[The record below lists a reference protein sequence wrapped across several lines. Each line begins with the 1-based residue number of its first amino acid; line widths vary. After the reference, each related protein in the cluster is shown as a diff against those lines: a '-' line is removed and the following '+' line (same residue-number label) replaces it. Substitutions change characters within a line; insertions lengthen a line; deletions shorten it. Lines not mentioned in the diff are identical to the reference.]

1 MVVLEMVAKETEHL
15 ETTFLYSVNGDA
27 QPLSDFSVMQPLLIA
42 EVEQLLVFLWQ
53 LSDGS
58 VQTVKCLLLN
68 DCRRQVLL
76 DILFQF

>member
-53 LSDGS
+53 LSDGCM
-58 VQTVKCLLLN
+58 QEVKSLLFN
-68 DCRRQVLL
+68 HGGRQVWL

>member
-53 LSDGS
+53 LPDGS